1 MRKLATLSRVLFLA
15 LGLVFAAG
23 SAAQAQEAAPASSF
37 DAYRAVA
44 VTAGVVGGA
53 VVATIVTD
61 GLIIPAYAMATG
73 AEGAAGMA
81 AFGGGAMGGGAN
93 GMIASFGHQGYQ
105 FFRGSMRLLGAVSG
119 GLYADA
125 WYTGN

>member
-1 MRKLATLSRVLFLA
+1 MKKLSNLA
-15 LGLVFAAG
+15 KGLVVVLGLAFVAATG
-23 SAAQAQEAAPASSF
+23 AKAQTVQPIVPDAAQASSF

-44 VTAGVVGGA
+44 ITAGVVGGA

-61 GLIIPAYAMATG
+61 GLILPVYGTLTGSSIGALGEGSTIALLHTPGYA
-73 AEGAAGMA
+73 
-81 AFGGGAMGGGAN
+81 
-93 GMIASFGHQGYQ
+93 

-125 WYTGN
+125 WYTGE

>member
-1 MRKLATLSRVLFLA
+1 MKKLTTLAKGLIIA
-15 LGLVFAAG
+15 LGLTFVAVTGAKAQTVPPIAAESG
-23 SAAQAQEAAPASSF
+23 SSF

-44 VTAGVVGGA
+44 ITAGVVGGA

-61 GLIIPAYAMATG
+61 GLILPVYGTLTGSSIGALGQGNAMALIHTP
-73 AEGAAGMA
+73 
-81 AFGGGAMGGGAN
+81 
-93 GMIASFGHQGYQ
+93 GYA

-125 WYTGN
+125 WYTGE

>member
-1 MRKLATLSRVLFLA
+1 MTKLFNLAKGLVIVLGLA
-15 LGLVFAAG
+15 LVTAQ
-23 SAAQAQEAAPASSF
+23 AAQAQSLQPIVPEAAQASSF

-44 VTAGVVGGA
+44 ITAGVVGGA

-61 GLIIPAYAMATG
+61 GLILPVYGTLTGSSIGALGQGNVMALLHTPTYA
-73 AEGAAGMA
+73 
-81 AFGGGAMGGGAN
+81 
-93 GMIASFGHQGYQ
+93 

-125 WYTGN
+125 WYTD